1 MIAGRKSGRHVS
13 LVLCYWYNDRQVVR
27 RLWHDQP
34 EHPISRSELREE
46 LNLTLQHY
54 ATKADLA
61 DFKAELIKWMA
72 GWTLGGMVVIA
83 SLVTVIVNFFG
94 K

>member
-1 MIAGRKSGRHVS
+1 MTSA
-13 LVLCYWYNDRQVVR
+13 
-27 RLWHDQP
+27 
-34 EHPISRSELREE
+34 EHPFSRSELREE

-61 DFKAELIKWMA
+61 DLKAELIKWMA

-94 K
+94 SDVLGQVAEDSAPASPPSA

>member
-1 MIAGRKSGRHVS
+1 MTSS
-13 LVLCYWYNDRQVVR
+13 
-27 RLWHDQP
+27 

-61 DFKAELIKWMA
+61 DLKAELIKWMA
-72 GWTLGGMVVIA
+72 GWTLGGMVAVA
-83 SLVTVIVNFFG
+83 SLVTVILNFYG
-94 K
+94 RG

>member
-1 MIAGRKSGRHVS
+1 MTSS
-13 LVLCYWYNDRQVVR
+13 
-27 RLWHDQP
+27 
-34 EHPISRSELREE
+34 EHPLSRSELREE

-61 DFKAELIKWMA
+61 DLKAELIKWMA
-72 GWTLGGMVVIA
+72 GWTLGGMVAIA
-83 SLVTVIVNFFG
+83 SLVTVIVNFYG

>member
-1 MIAGRKSGRHVS
+1 MTSS
-13 LVLCYWYNDRQVVR
+13 
-27 RLWHDQP
+27 

-61 DFKAELIKWMA
+61 DLKAELIKWMA
-72 GWTLGGMVVIA
+72 GWTLGGMVAIA
-83 SLVTVIVNFFG
+83 SLVTVIVNFYG